1 MKKIKLCPSCNNEMY
16 FDNVNYTITTAVCPR
31 CRFIEEAVYKKD
43 LESSWKY
50 FNELMIILS
59 RSFSHSSLIPK
70 KPYIIRCFFLMND
83 GIGFT
88 SLEVEKILCVVKNY
102 FYFLTISDEVKF
114 KNNLPYQVL
123 LNNTIIF
130 LNINKRFK
138 PKINRRLILWDEFTL
153 YFQSRISNLLSK
165 TKDYKYDNY

>member
-1 MKKIKLCPSCNNEMY
+1 
-16 FDNVNYTITTAVCPR
+16 
-31 CRFIEEAVYKKD
+31 
-43 LESSWKY
+43 
-50 FNELMIILS
+50 
-59 RSFSHSSLIPK
+59 
-70 KPYIIRCFFLMND
+70 MND

>member
-50 FNELMIILS
+50 FNDLMIILS

-70 KPYIIRCFFLMND
+70 N
-83 GIGFT
+83 
-88 SLEVEKILCVVKNY
+88 
-102 FYFLTISDEVKF
+102 
-114 KNNLPYQVL
+114 
-123 LNNTIIF
+123 
-130 LNINKRFK
+130 
-138 PKINRRLILWDEFTL
+138 LILLDVSF
-153 YFQSRISNLLSK
+153 
-165 TKDYKYDNY
+165 